1 MPRRTNVP
9 GNALPALR
17 PVDPVQAPHPS
28 GTDDMNAF
36 LQLPLI
42 ILTGLSGA
50 GKSTALNVF
59 EDLGFFCVDGL
70 PSSMVSRLVD
80 LFARENPAQF
90 RGMALGMDIR
100 QQRFIEEWNQTLEWF
115 GARNISPRIIFL
127 EADQDTLIRR
137 YATTRRPHPL
147 ESTEMGLEHALNR
160 ERELLQP
167 LRRDAEMVI
176 DTSSYSIHDLRRHL
190 QEEWKFLSDA
200 VHGLRIHIISFGF
213 KYGVPKEA
221 DLVFDLRLLPN
232 PYFVEDL
239 RPYSGKEGPVS
250 EYVLETEPGR
260 TFVQK
265 FVDFLSFVLPLYAR
279 EGRFRL
285 TLALG
290 CTGGRHRSVAVA
302 EKVFA
307 DLTNLKYQ
315 VSIEHRHLELG

>member
-1 MPRRTNVP
+1 M
-9 GNALPALR
+9 
-17 PVDPVQAPHPS
+17 H
-28 GTDDMNAF
+28 AF

-80 LFARENPAQF
+80 LFARENPAQY

-115 GARNISPRIIFL
+115 EARRICPRIIFL

-147 ESTEMGLEHALNR
+147 ESTEMGLEHALNK
-160 ERELLQP
+160 EQELLSP

-190 QEEWKFLSDA
+190 QDEWKFLSDA

-232 PYFVEDL
+232 PYFVDEL
-239 RPYSGKEGPVS
+239 RPFSGKEEPVS
-250 EYVLETEPGR
+250 HFVLKTEPGQ
-260 TFVQK
+260 TFIQK
-265 FVDFLSFVLPLYAR
+265 FIDFLGYVLPLYAR

-285 TLALG
+285 ALALG

-307 DLTNLKYQ
+307 DLSNMKYQ

>member
-1 MPRRTNVP
+1 MQARSAA
-9 GNALPALR
+9 ALIG
-17 PVDPVQAPHPS
+17 HPS
-28 GTDDMNAF
+28 GDDTMHAF
-36 LQLPLI
+36 LHLPLI

-100 QQRFIEEWNQTLEWF
+100 QQRFVEEWNQTLEWF
-115 GARNISPRIIFL
+115 QIMEIRPRIIFL

-147 ESTEMGLEHALNR
+147 ESTDMGLEHALNR

-167 LRRDAEMVI
+167 LRSDAELVI
-176 DTSSYSIHDLRRHL
+176 DTSAYSIHDLRRHL
-190 QEEWKFLSDA
+190 QEEWHFLNDA
-200 VHGLRIHIISFGF
+200 VHGLRIHVISFGF

-221 DLVFDLRLLPN
+221 DFVFDLRLLPN
-232 PYFVEDL
+232 PYFVEGL
-239 RPYSGKEGPVS
+239 RPYSGKDQPVADF
-250 EYVLETEPGR
+250 VLATEPGR
-260 TFVQK
+260 TFISR
-265 FVDFLSFVLPLYAR
+265 FTGFLEYMLPLFAN

-307 DLTNLKYQ
+307 DLSNMNYQ
-315 VSIEHRHLELG
+315 MSIEHRHLELG